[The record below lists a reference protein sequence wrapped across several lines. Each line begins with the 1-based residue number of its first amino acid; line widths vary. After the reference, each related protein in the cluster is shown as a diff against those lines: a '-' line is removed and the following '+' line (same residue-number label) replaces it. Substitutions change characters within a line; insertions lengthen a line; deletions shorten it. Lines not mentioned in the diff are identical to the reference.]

1 MVCEVLQDL
10 MRVFLHVPSKLG
22 HFLRL
27 IIQAKSN
34 KHLIVV
40 HLSLSG
46 LIQVVDF
53 FQLE

>member
-1 MVCEVLQDL
+1 
-10 MRVFLHVPSKLG
+10 MRLLLHVLSELG

-34 KHLIVV
+34 KHLIIV

-46 LIQVVDF
+46 LIQVVDLL
-53 FQLE
+53 QLE